1 MISMALINSIYRKGK
16 WRTYIENWD
25 MKIFDY
31 TLCYNK
37 IADTIA
43 GAVKFGPPNYPSA
56 VFKMDNQINAFAWK
70 KKKTMAKKNSRYSV
84 MNVVDETVLV
94 T

>member
-1 MISMALINSIYRKGK
+1 
-16 WRTYIENWD
+16 

-70 KKKTMAKKNSRYSV
+70 KKKNYGKK
-84 MNVVDETVLV
+84 E
-94 T
+94 